1 MLAGRTDVASVVS
14 RDNGLLELGL
24 SGDDAAAAAV
34 LAALVGSGQR
44 VVSFAPAASDLEEL
58 FLQITDLPS
67 QPDESATEAQA

>member
-1 MLAGRTDVASVVS
+1 MLAGRTDVASVVA

-58 FLQITDLPS
+58 VLQIPDSPS
-67 QPDESATEAQA
+67 QSDESGTEAQA